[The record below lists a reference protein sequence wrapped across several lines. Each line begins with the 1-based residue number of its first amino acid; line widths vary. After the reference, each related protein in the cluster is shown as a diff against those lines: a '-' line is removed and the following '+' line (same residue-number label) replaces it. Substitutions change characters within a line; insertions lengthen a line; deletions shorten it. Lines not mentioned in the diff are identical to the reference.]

1 MGLIISLLIN
11 TVAVLAAGYI
21 IPGIKVDNIT
31 SAILVAIV
39 LGLLNTFL
47 KPILTLITL
56 FVLFV
61 TSPKHTVRYELESDC
76 NNTRIPAIR
85 KDVENATDD
94 VIKLSKEI
102 SWGRAI
108 QMVDSL
114 NQTIK
119 PIK

>member
-39 LGLLNTFL
+39 LGFLNTFL

-56 FVLFV
+56 PITVVTLGLFLLVINAVIVLLVGAIV
-61 TSPKHTVRYELESDC
+61 TGFHVDGFL
-76 NNTRIPAIR
+76 PALLFAI
-85 KDVENATDD
+85 V
-94 VIKLSKEI
+94 LSII
-102 SWGRAI
+102 SSI
-108 QMVDSL
+108 L
-114 NQTIK
+114 NMIFK
-119 PIK
+119 